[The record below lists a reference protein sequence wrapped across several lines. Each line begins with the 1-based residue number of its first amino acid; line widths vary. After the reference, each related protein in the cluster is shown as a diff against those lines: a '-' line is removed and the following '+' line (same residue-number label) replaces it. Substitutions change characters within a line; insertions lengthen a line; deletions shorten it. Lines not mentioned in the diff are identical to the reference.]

1 MFFLQIVKKRKKRNL
16 LSCQTVPLR
25 VCCAQ
30 TLVLLSAT
38 SVLVP
43 TMNASLLKILVNAVE
58 RLPLTKMLFLAIV
71 FLLAMLM
78 FNADKVAFL
87 LNTLR

>member
-1 MFFLQIVKKRKKRNL
+1 
-16 LSCQTVPLR
+16 
-25 VCCAQ
+25 
-30 TLVLLSAT
+30 
-38 SVLVP
+38 
-43 TMNASLLKILVNAVE
+43 MNASLLKILVNAVE